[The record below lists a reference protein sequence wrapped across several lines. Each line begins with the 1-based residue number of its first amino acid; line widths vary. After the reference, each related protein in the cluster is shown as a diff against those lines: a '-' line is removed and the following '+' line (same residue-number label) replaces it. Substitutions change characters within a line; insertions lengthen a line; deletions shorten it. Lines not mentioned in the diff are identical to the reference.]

1 MTQKSKV
8 AVVDFKN
15 PRDAQGNIVLHP
27 SIQARAKEIADQE
40 YNAALKV
47 ILERAEKVIWPD

>member
-1 MTQKSKV
+1 MKEKSKV

-27 SIQARAKEIADQE
+27 SIKDRAKEIADAE
-40 YNAALKV
+40 YNAALKKV
-47 ILERAEKVIWPD
+47 LERAEKVIWPD